1 MRILPL
7 LLLPV
12 LVSATPFRPADLPAG
27 SAWFLHVDH
36 DAVRSAPL
44 GASLMSQSIDDAS
57 CPLPPKAKAFL
68 TETGFDYRRDLRAI
82 TVFGS
87 GAERQAS
94 ILVRHSAD
102 DLKVGEFLRKQGAKT
117 TTVEGAPC
125 LAYDCGPDGNEC
137 TLFIAFPQPGVIAI
151 GMSAKDLG
159 LALRSLESERAE
171 SALPALAAQEG
182 ITNPSILA
190 AVDMVACAEANP
202 RLPAMARQFR
212 VFGMAAGEVGDK
224 VVFRS
229 RTDMVQAPMADNV
242 VKMVEGFAAMA
253 ASRDAN
259 AASWLEGLAV
269 KASGA
274 QVTTDYQVSAQRV
287 LEEIARAKVRMAE
300 WRAKRAAGK

>member
-36 DAVRSAPL
+36 AVVRSGPF
-44 GASLMSQSIDDAS
+44 GASLMSQPIDEAT

-68 TETGFDYRRDLRAI
+68 EETGFDYRRDLRAL

-137 TLFIAFPQPGVIAI
+137 TLFIAFPRPGVIAL

-159 LALRSLESERAE
+159 LALRSLEAERAE
-171 SALPALAAQEG
+171 SALPALAAIEG
-182 ITNPSILA
+182 VPNPSVLA

-202 RLPAMARQFR
+202 RLPAMVRQIR
-212 VFGMAAGEVGDK
+212 TLGLAAGEVGDK

-229 RTDMVQAPMADNV
+229 RTDMMQAPMADNV

-253 ASRDAN
+253 ASRDPN
-259 AASWLEGLAV
+259 AASWLEGLVV
-269 KASGA
+269 KAAAG
-274 QVTTDYQVSAQRV
+274 QVATDYQVAGQRV
-287 LEEIARAKVRMAE
+287 LEEIARAKARMAE

>member
-1 MRILPL
+1 MRFLPL
-7 LLLPV
+7 LLLPALV
-12 LVSATPFRPADLPAG
+12 LATPFRPADLPAG

-36 DAVRSAPL
+36 DAARSAPV
-44 GASLMSQSIDDAS
+44 GASLMSQPLDDAT

-68 TETGFDYRRDLRAI
+68 AETGFDYRRDLRAL
-82 TVFGS
+82 TVFGT

-137 TLFIAFPQPGVIAI
+137 TLFIAFPRPGVIAL

-159 LALRSLESERAE
+159 LALRSLESDRAD
-171 SALPALAAQEG
+171 SALPALAAIEG
-182 ITNPSILA
+182 VPNPSMLA

-202 RLPAMARQFR
+202 RLPAMARQLR
-212 VFGMAAGEVGDK
+212 TLGLVAGEVGDR
-224 VVFRS
+224 VVFRA
-229 RTDMVQAPMADNV
+229 RTDMAQAPMADNV

-259 AASWLEGLAV
+259 AARWLEGLVV
-269 KASGA
+269 KANAG
-274 QVTTDYQVSAQRV
+274 QVATDYQVSGQRV
-287 LEEIARAKVRMAE
+287 LEEIARAKARMAE
-300 WRAKRAAGK
+300 WRAQRAAGK

>member
-1 MRILPL
+1 MRLLPL
-7 LLLPV
+7 LVCPV
-12 LVSATPFRPADLPAG
+12 LAVATPFRPADLPAG
-27 SAWFLHVDH
+27 SAWFFHVDH

-44 GASLMSQSIDDAS
+44 GASLMSQPLDDAS
-57 CPLPPKAKAFL
+57 CPLPPKAKSFL
-68 TETGFDYRRDLRAI
+68 EETGFDYRKDLHAL

-102 DLKVGEFLRKQGAKT
+102 DLKVGDFLRKQGAKT

-137 TLFIAFPQPGVIAI
+137 TLFIAFPRPGVIAI

-159 LALRSLESERAE
+159 LALRSLEADRVE
-171 SALPALAAQEG
+171 STLPTLAGVEG
-182 ITNPSILA
+182 VPNPSVLA

-202 RLPAMARQFR
+202 RIPAMARQFR
-212 VFGMAAGEVGDK
+212 TFGMAAGEVGDK

-229 RTDMVQAPMADNV
+229 RTDMVQAPLAENM

-269 KASGA
+269 KAAGT
-274 QVTTDYQVSAQRV
+274 QVATDYQVSAQRV

>member
-1 MRILPL
+1 MRSLPL
-7 LLLPV
+7 LLLPALV
-12 LVSATPFRPADLPAG
+12 LATPFRPADLPAG

-36 DAVRSAPL
+36 DAARSAPV
-44 GASLMSQSIDDAS
+44 GASLMSQPLDDAT

-68 TETGFDYRRDLRAI
+68 AETGFDYRRDLRAL
-82 TVFGS
+82 TVFGT

-137 TLFIAFPQPGVIAI
+137 TLFIAFPRPGVIAL

-159 LALRSLESERAE
+159 LALRSLESDRAD
-171 SALPALAAQEG
+171 SALPALAAIEG
-182 ITNPSILA
+182 VPNPSMLA

-202 RLPAMARQFR
+202 RLPAMARQLR
-212 VFGMAAGEVGDK
+212 TLGLVAGEVGDQ
-224 VVFRS
+224 VVFRA
-229 RTDMVQAPMADNV
+229 RTDMAQAPMADNV

-259 AASWLEGLAV
+259 AARWLEGLVV
-269 KASGA
+269 KANAG
-274 QVTTDYQVSAQRV
+274 QVATDYQVSGQRV
-287 LEEIARAKVRMAE
+287 LEEIARAKARMAE
-300 WRAKRAAGK
+300 WRAQRAAGK

>member
-1 MRILPL
+1 MRFLPL
-7 LLLPV
+7 LLLPALV
-12 LVSATPFRPADLPAG
+12 LATPFRPADLPAG

-36 DAVRSAPL
+36 DAARSAPV
-44 GASLMSQSIDDAS
+44 GASLMSQPLDDAT

-68 TETGFDYRRDLRAI
+68 AETGFDYRRDLRAL
-82 TVFGS
+82 TVFGT

-137 TLFIAFPQPGVIAI
+137 TLFIAFPRPGVIAL

-159 LALRSLESERAE
+159 LALRSLESDRAD
-171 SALPALAAQEG
+171 SALPALAAIEG
-182 ITNPSILA
+182 VPNPSMLA

-202 RLPAMARQFR
+202 RLPAMARQLR
-212 VFGMAAGEVGDK
+212 TLGLVAGEVGDQ
-224 VVFRS
+224 VVFRA
-229 RTDMVQAPMADNV
+229 RTDMAQAPMADNV

-259 AASWLEGLAV
+259 AARWLEGLVV
-269 KASGA
+269 KANAG
-274 QVTTDYQVSAQRV
+274 QVATDYQVSGQRV
-287 LEEIARAKVRMAE
+287 LEEIARAKARMAE
-300 WRAKRAAGK
+300 WRAQRAAGK

>member
-1 MRILPL
+1 MRLIPL

-12 LVSATPFRPADLPAG
+12 LVSATPFRPADLPSG

-44 GASLMSQSIDDAS
+44 GASLMSQPIDDAA

-171 SALPALAAQEG
+171 SALPTLAVQEG
-182 ITNPSILA
+182 ITSPSVLA

-202 RLPAMARQFR
+202 RWPASSACSAWPPARSATRSSSVR
-212 VFGMAAGEVGDK
+212 VPTWC
-224 VVFRS
+224 RPRWPITSS
-229 RTDMVQAPMADNV
+229 R
-242 VKMVEGFAAMA
+242 
-253 ASRDAN
+253 
-259 AASWLEGLAV
+259 WW
-269 KASGA
+269 KASPP
-274 QVTTDYQVSAQRV
+274 
-287 LEEIARAKVRMAE
+287 
-300 WRAKRAAGK
+300 WRPPATPTPPAGWKASP

>member
-1 MRILPL
+1 MRFLPL
-7 LLLPV
+7 LLLPALV
-12 LVSATPFRPADLPAG
+12 LATPFRPADLPAG

-36 DAVRSAPL
+36 DAARSAPV
-44 GASLMSQSIDDAS
+44 GASLMSQPLDDAT

-68 TETGFDYRRDLRAI
+68 AETGFDYRRDLRAL
-82 TVFGS
+82 TVFGT

-137 TLFIAFPQPGVIAI
+137 TLFIAFPRPGVIAL

-159 LALRSLESERAE
+159 LALRSLESDRAD
-171 SALPALAAQEG
+171 SALPALAAIEG
-182 ITNPSILA
+182 VPNPSMLA

-202 RLPAMARQFR
+202 RLPAMARQLR
-212 VFGMAAGEVGDK
+212 TLGLVAGEVGDQ
-224 VVFRS
+224 VVFRA
-229 RTDMVQAPMADNV
+229 RTDMAQAPMADNV

-259 AASWLEGLAV
+259 SARWLEGLVV
-269 KASGA
+269 KANAG
-274 QVTTDYQVSAQRV
+274 QVATDYQVSGQRV
-287 LEEIARAKVRMAE
+287 LEEIARAKARMAE
-300 WRAKRAAGK
+300 WRAQRAAGK